1 MEHTF
6 CSKGTIPTNA
16 QKNESTPKSSC
27 IGHHWKYSN
36 YAWQKTINK
45 SAFEP
50 GAAAVSCGEMGW
62 KKLKYPRGGVVF
74 FFFFSRR
81 GPLYLFVSSVAFI
94 VHTYIYS
101 IHLNH
106 ISTGLFRDTRSDLTL
121 NSWTFLHLN
130 AWILNYDTGLLFR
143 TKLQWKFVLFR
154 L

>member
-1 MEHTF
+1 MEHKF
-6 CSKGTIPTNA
+6 CSKGTIATNA

-62 KKLKYPRGGVVF
+62 KKLKYPRGVLS
-74 FFFFSRR
+74 FFFSSKR
-81 GPLYLFVSSVAFI
+81 GPLYLFISSVAFNFR
-94 VHTYIYS
+94 TYIYS

-106 ISTGLFRDTRSDLTL
+106 LSTGFTWDTRSDLTL
-121 NSWTFLHLN
+121 NTWTFLHLN
-130 AWILNYDTGLLFR
+130 TWIWNYDTGLLFR
-143 TKLQWKFVLFR
+143 TKLQSKCVLFR